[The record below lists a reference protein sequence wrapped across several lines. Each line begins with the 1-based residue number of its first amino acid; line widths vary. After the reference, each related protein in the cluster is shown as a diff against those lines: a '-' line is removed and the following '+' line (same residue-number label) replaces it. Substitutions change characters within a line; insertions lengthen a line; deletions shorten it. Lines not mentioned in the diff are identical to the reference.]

1 MECQIED
8 NWGGGGGGG
17 TTKFKIQLFTDKI
30 IKYPESDSSL
40 P

>member
-1 MECQIED
+1 MLTVEWQIED
-8 NWGGGGGGG
+8 NWGGGGVWNN
-17 TTKFKIQLFTDKI
+17 QLFTDKI

>member
-8 NWGGGGGGG
+8 NWGGGGGA
-17 TTKFKIQLFTDKI
+17 KQQNLKSQLFTDKI